1 MSRYHIEEHL
11 LDNTVFPEEIY
22 IIYYPYLDFP
32 IQKGNSSGLWLYG
45 IIDCIYSNTKYKNI
59 DDVLLVIDHN
69 DTVFVI
75 DIINF
80 LSNKLYNIS
89 DIIDNFSIETN
100 LNTKENR
107 IYELIKLGTY
117 SFRKEAAL
125 SNYFSLASLFG
136 YYGCGENNYNENL
149 YGIKLLLEYQFLID
163 NIQNFLNLVNFNNNY
178 FKLYSSKEIYEMKQK
193 YEYENLIKM
202 LNAFLNKV
210 HINYEKEFYNI
221 LYNQIEKY
229 LNYGRLNYKIK
240 IKNAYNKLNSN
251 MSKIDRINTINIGKL
266 KKDFENIKNYDRKVV
281 IR

>member
-1 MSRYHIEEHL
+1 
-11 LDNTVFPEEIY
+11 
-22 IIYYPYLDFP
+22 
-32 IQKGNSSGLWLYG
+32 
-45 IIDCIYSNTKYKNI
+45 
-59 DDVLLVIDHN
+59 
-69 DTVFVI
+69 
-75 DIINF
+75 
-80 LSNKLYNIS
+80 
-89 DIIDNFSIETN
+89 
-100 LNTKENR
+100 
-107 IYELIKLGTY
+107 
-117 SFRKEAAL
+117 L
-125 SNYFSLASLFG
+125 SNYFSLSSLFG
-136 YYGCGENNYNENL
+136 YYENKENNYNEKL
-149 YGIKLLLEYQFLID
+149 YGVKVLLEHQYLID

>member
-1 MSRYHIEEHL
+1 M
-11 LDNTVFPEEIY
+11 
-22 IIYYPYLDFP
+22 
-32 IQKGNSSGLWLYG
+32 
-45 IIDCIYSNTKYKNI
+45 
-59 DDVLLVIDHN
+59 
-69 DTVFVI
+69 
-75 DIINF
+75 
-80 LSNKLYNIS
+80 
-89 DIIDNFSIETN
+89 
-100 LNTKENR
+100 
-107 IYELIKLGTY
+107 
-117 SFRKEAAL
+117 

-136 YYGCGENNYNENL
+136 YYENKENNYNEKL
-149 YGIKLLLEYQFLID
+149 YGVKVLLEHQYLID

-193 YEYENLIKM
+193 YEYENLIEM

>member
-22 IIYYPYLDFP
+22 INYYPYPDFP
-32 IQKGNSSGLWLYG
+32 IQKGNSSGLWLYW

-69 DTVFVI
+69 KTDFVI

-89 DIIDNFSIETN
+89 DIIDNSSIETN
-100 LNTKENR
+100 LNTKKNR

-136 YYGCGENNYNENL
+136 HYGHGENNYNENL
-149 YGIKLLLEYQFLID
+149 YGIKLLLEYQYLID
-163 NIQNFLNLVNFNNNY
+163 NIQNF
-178 FKLYSSKEIYEMKQK
+178 
-193 YEYENLIKM
+193 
-202 LNAFLNKV
+202 
-210 HINYEKEFYNI
+210 
-221 LYNQIEKY
+221 
-229 LNYGRLNYKIK
+229 
-240 IKNAYNKLNSN
+240 
-251 MSKIDRINTINIGKL
+251 
-266 KKDFENIKNYDRKVV
+266 
-281 IR
+281 